1 MLKQFV
7 FIAVGIFSATVNA
20 ASYLPLFNDIGFSDD
35 FEQIASRPN
44 AYECSDL
51 YNAEAYCLDRPSY
64 YGISD
69 LTLVVYSQLP
79 STAVEIGG
87 AKPLST
93 IKNVELKAPLTL
105 ANYNSL
111 LASLRRDGYVFS
123 YLEVNG
129 QHLDVLAGLQTLDR
143 QSLDDQMFM
152 LANSASHSVQRK
164 YLMMDKATFSRAY
177 QKGNRSIKQWRNIG
191 EGGDPESEEDKLA
204 TFTVAD
210 DTITILFEYPFMK
223 PEKQ

>member
-1 MLKQFV
+1 VLKRFV
-7 FIAVGIFSATVNA
+7 FIAVGIFSTTVNA

-79 STAVEIGG
+79 STAIEIGG

-143 QSLDDQMFM
+143 QSLDDQMFI
-152 LANSASHSVQRK
+152 LANSATYSTQRK
-164 YLMMDKATFSRAY
+164 YLMMDKTTFSRAY
-177 QKGNRSIKQWRNIG
+177 QKGYRSIKQWRDIG

-223 PEKQ
+223 PAK

>member
-1 MLKQFV
+1 
-7 FIAVGIFSATVNA
+7 
-20 ASYLPLFNDIGFSDD
+20 
-35 FEQIASRPN
+35 
-44 AYECSDL
+44 
-51 YNAEAYCLDRPSY
+51 
-64 YGISD
+64 
-69 LTLVVYSQLP
+69 
-79 STAVEIGG
+79 
-87 AKPLST
+87 
-93 IKNVELKAPLTL
+93 
-105 ANYNSL
+105 
-111 LASLRRDGYVFS
+111 
-123 YLEVNG
+123 
-129 QHLDVLAGLQTLDR
+129 LAGLQTLDR

-152 LANSASHSVQRK
+152 LANSASHSAQRK